1 MQRIGFE
8 RHAHIG
14 HAHNYTGVS
23 CCDDTDL
30 LGANKTLGG
39 LNARHRALCVAT
51 NALHFAILDD
61 IDTHRTCGARITP
74 GYRVMSRGTAAT
86 LQGRT
91 QNRVAHIGRDVEDGA
106 EFLSLFGRQPLIVD
120 ALQTVGMDV
129 ALEHLNVMHRVG
141 QHHYAARGI
150 HDVVIE
156 FCREVFPEF
165 NRMLVK
171 PLAFFPEI
179 IRANNRGVAA
189 RIAAA
194 EPALL

>member
-1 MQRIGFE
+1 M
-8 RHAHIG
+8 
-14 HAHNYTGVS
+14 S
-23 CCDDTDL
+23 CGDDADFFS
-30 LGANKTLGG
+30 ANEALGG
-39 LNARHRALCVAT
+39 LNARHRARWVAAD
-51 NALHFAILDD
+51 ALHFAILDD
-61 IDTHRTCGARITP
+61 VDTHSTCGARITP
-74 GYRVMSRGTAAT
+74 RYRVMSRGAAAT

-106 EFLSLFGRQPLIVD
+106 ELLRLFRRQPFIVD

-141 QHHYAARGI
+141 QHHHAARRI

-165 NRMLVK
+165 NRVLVK